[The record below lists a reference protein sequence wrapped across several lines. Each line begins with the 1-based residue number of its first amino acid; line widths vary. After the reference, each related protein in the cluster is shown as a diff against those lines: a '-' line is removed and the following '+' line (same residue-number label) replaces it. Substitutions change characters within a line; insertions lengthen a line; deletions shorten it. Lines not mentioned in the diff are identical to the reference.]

1 MRFEQK
7 GEKERLRI
15 WKDRLGT
22 AQSAYQKQLS
32 QMDEREALYKGSR
45 AIKSLD
51 GEIDKTKATP
61 HVRNIVAELIEAQV
75 DSNLPAPKVTPR
87 RKEDEHLA
95 EIIENMLR
103 DEMDRLSFEL
113 INDQA
118 QRTVPIQGGSFYL
131 LEWDNT
137 EGTQTTVGENAL
149 RGLHPKQVIPQDGV
163 TNDLEEMD
171 YIFVKI
177 PTTKAYIRRRYDK
190 DVDDEAETE
199 PQIRGSEGQS
209 EADDMVTQI
218 VAYFRN
224 DDGGI
229 GLYSWAG
236 DTELECLDDY
246 QARRLR
252 VCAKCGEKEPP
263 EEFTPTDIPTLDG
276 SWPGEAAP
284 KEKGEN
290 VCPICGGS
298 KWEMANEEF
307 EEIWEP
313 ITRTDGKVIPG
324 AMQQTLQHPEELG
337 EDGQMLPAWTEMQEV
352 PTRVPYYKPDIYP
365 IVLQKNVSVFGQLLG
380 DSDVDKI
387 RDQQLSINRLE
398 KKIQEKLMESGSV
411 TTLPVDA
418 TVKNEDTEMR
428 TIRLENAA
436 DKSMIDVITL
446 EGDVSQDMAYMAQ
459 VYEEAR
465 QIIGITDSFQ
475 GRKDATATSGKAK
488 EFSAAQAA
496 GRLESKRR
504 MREAAYA
511 RLFEVMFKFSLAYAD
526 EPRPVAFHDDNG
538 DVIYE
543 EFNRYDFLEQ
553 DATGRWYWND
563 QFLFSCDT
571 SAPLAANREAMWQET
586 RMNLQTGAFGDP
598 TAITTLILFWARME
612 ELHYPGAATT
622 KKALEAQLEQQR
634 QQQQMMAQLQMQA
647 QLAQQNAQRQM
658 AQLQQNAPMGQ
669 QMMASQ

>member
-15 WKDRLGT
+15 WKDRLEK
-22 AQSAYQKQLS
+22 AESAYKSQLS
-32 QMDEREALYKGSR
+32 LMDEREELYKGSR
-45 AIKSLD
+45 AIRNLD
-51 GEIDKTKATP
+51 GTVDALKRTP
-61 HVRNIVAELIEAQV
+61 HVRNIAAELIEAQV

-87 RKEDEHLA
+87 RKEDENLA

-163 TNDLEEMD
+163 TGDIEEMD
-171 YIFVKI
+171 YIFLKI
-177 PTTKAYIRRRYDK
+177 PQTKAYIRRRYGK
-190 DVDDEAETE
+190 KVDAESETE
-199 PQIRGSEGQS
+199 PDIRGAGDKS
-209 EADDMVTQI
+209 EADDMLTQYI
-218 VAYFRN
+218 AYFRN
-224 DDGGI
+224 DEGGI
-229 GLYSWAG
+229 GLYTWAG

-263 EEFTPTDIPTLDG
+263 EEMEVLDEPTMDG
-276 SWPGEAAP
+276 SIPEGAEARTRD
-284 KEKGEN
+284 KT
-290 VCPICGGS
+290 VCPYCGGD

-313 ITRTDGKVIPG
+313 IERKDDKVIPG
-324 AMQQTLQHPEELG
+324 AETAP
-337 EDGQMLPAWTEMQEV
+337 DGTVQ
-352 PTRVPYYKPDIYP
+352 PTRVPYYKPDVYP
-365 IVLQKNVSVFGQLLG
+365 IVLQKNVSVYGQLLG
-380 DSDVDKI
+380 DSDIDKI
-387 RDQQLSINRLE
+387 KDQQLTINRLE
-398 KKIQEKLMESGSV
+398 KKIHEKLMASGSIV
-411 TTLPVDA
+411 KLPVDA

-428 TIRLENAA
+428 TVRMEKASDNVSIG
-436 DKSMIDVITL
+436 VVTL

-543 EFNRYDFLEQ
+543 EFNRYDFLER
-553 DATGRWYWND
+553 DAAGKWYWND

-571 SAPLAANREAMWQET
+571 SAPLASNREAMWQET

-598 TAITTLILFWARME
+598 TRPETLILFWARME

-622 KKALEAQLEQQR
+622 KKALETQLEQQR
-634 QQQQMMAQLQMQA
+634 QMQQMMGQLQMQA

-658 AQLQQNAPMGQ
+658 AAMVPPGQ
-669 QMMASQ
+669 QQIV